1 MDNMSIDT
9 YHEPRITNVRP
20 MSRPPDS
27 FLPLKNDALLI
38 MLAVA
43 NEPQHGY
50 GIIRDVEARSDGE
63 IVLQTGA
70 LYRWIKRLLAEELI
84 VETSEPTGAEST
96 DERRRYYSLTALGH
110 AVMTAEVER
119 MARLVRAARLTV
131 AGKKPRLA

>member
-1 MDNMSIDT
+1 
-9 YHEPRITNVRP
+9 
-20 MSRPPDS
+20 MSRQPDS
-27 FLPLKNDALLI
+27 FPPLKHDALLI

-70 LYRWIKRLLAEELI
+70 LYRWIKRLLADDLI
-84 VETSEPTGAEST
+84 AETEPAQAEST
-96 DERRRYYSLTALGH
+96 DERRRYYVLTALGH
-110 AVMTAEVER
+110 AVMNAEVER
-119 MARLVRAARLTV
+119 MAKLVRAARLTV